1 MAHTLAL
8 ASRSGIKHD
17 PTAKQQAL
25 ISAATKLFA
34 TRGYEAT
41 TTQGIAACAGCAE
54 GLIHRYFG
62 GKRGLLLALIERR
75 ASQELVELTDLPLA
89 STLAAEYL
97 QLIRWEIE
105 SMWQDRNFLRVIMA
119 RALVELD
126 FGKVLRKVGL
136 SLHVPAFVERLGHFE
151 QYRLLSEEEREGV
164 AQSIKVLGLVFGFMR
179 PVLLQ
184 QDRRAAQKMATTIAT
199 TMIRGMSIECRQPAA
214 RTLGLS

>member
-8 ASRSGIKHD
+8 ASRSGIKRD
-17 PTAKQQAL
+17 RPAKQQAL

-34 TRGYEAT
+34 THGYEAT

-62 GKRGLLLALIERR
+62 GKRGLLLALIECR
-75 ASQELVELTDLPLA
+75 ASQELVELTDQLPLA

-97 QLIRWEIE
+97 QLIRWELE
-105 SMWQDRNFLRVIMA
+105 SMWQDRNFLRVIMS
-119 RALVELD
+119 RALVEPN
-126 FGKVLRKVGL
+126 FGKVLSKVGL
-136 SLHVPAFVERLGHFE
+136 SRHVPAFAERLVHFE

-184 QDRRAAQKMATTIAT
+184 QDRRVAQKMATTIAT
-199 TMIRGMSIECRQPAA
+199 TMIRGISIECRQPAA
-214 RTLGLS
+214 

>member
-1 MAHTLAL
+1 MAHILAL
-8 ASRSGIKHD
+8 ASRSGIKRD

-62 GKRGLLLALIERR
+62 GKRGLLLALIEHV
-75 ASQELVELTDLPLA
+75 ASQDLVELTDLPLA

-119 RALVELD
+119 RALVEPD

-136 SLHVPAFVERLGHFE
+136 SRHVPAFVERLGHFE
-151 QYRLLSEEEREGV
+151 QYRLLSEEEREGWHSRLRCSGLCLDLCGPYFSSKIDEPRRRWPP
-164 AQSIKVLGLVFGFMR
+164 QS
-179 PVLLQ
+179 Q
-184 QDRRAAQKMATTIAT
+184 QPCFAV
-199 TMIRGMSIECRQPAA
+199 C
-214 RTLGLS
+214 